1 MSKTPKVFVIYYSM
15 YGHVE
20 KLARQAL
27 HGLEKAGASGKLY
40 QFPETLSPE
49 LLKKLHA
56 APRPADV
63 SVIKPEELSQA
74 DGFLFG
80 MPTRF
85 GNNCLT
91 LRLHNL
97 NIFIFLSLTHTHT
110 HLGIPEI
117 DVDQFRANVAY
128 SNISPTENLITWFWL
143 CVTEMRLYIFLY
155 LF

>member
-1 MSKTPKVFVIYYSM
+1 MSKSPKVFVIYYSM

-49 LLKKLHA
+49 LLKRLHA
-56 APRPADV
+56 PPRPADV
-63 SVIKPEELSQA
+63 PVIKPEELSQA

-85 GNNCLT
+85 GNYSVIS
-91 LRLHNL
+91 NL
-97 NIFIFLSLTHTHT
+97 NSNFNIFESI
-110 HLGIPEI
+110 
-117 DVDQFRANVAY
+117 
-128 SNISPTENLITWFWL
+128 
-143 CVTEMRLYIFLY
+143 
-155 LF
+155 